1 MSTAINWL
9 IAEFSDPLNAVAQIV
24 GFVPLLLSFFIFLPR
39 DRRRVIAYKTVTDLM
54 WALHF
59 FLLGE
64 VVGGSINT
72 INTAR
77 NLVFSQKH
85 RPWASHTFI
94 PILFCILTAV
104 AALIRWQDWYSFL
117 PMAGSIL
124 AVIGFWCSSTR
135 NIRRFNL
142 PGVAL
147 WLIYGI
153 MTASIS
159 AILCN
164 VFSIISILIA
174 EIKEHAKKGGQA

>member
-1 MSTAINWL
+1 MKTSTPGPFDA
-9 IAEFSDPLNAVAQIV
+9 AA
-24 GFVPLLLSFFIFLPR
+24 
-39 DRRRVIAYKTVTDLM
+39 
-54 WALHF
+54 
-59 FLLGE
+59 
-64 VVGGSINT
+64 VGGPPVSEPVN
-72 INTAR
+72 R
-77 NLVFSQKH
+77 LVS
-85 RPWASHTFI
+85 
-94 PILFCILTAV
+94 AV
-104 AALIRWQDWYSFL
+104 GSVDSAFDAAALIRWQDWYSFL

-174 EIKEHAKKGGQA
+174 EIKEPAKKDGKA